1 MADVASSEGDDGP
14 VSTTIESCR
23 ASSTTETD
31 GVDEAIV
38 SNSVADEKD
47 MAAVDNGVV
56 NDKVSIHEILE
67 GMTNEFNKG
76 VSPSKHNIDNERTV
90 VVEETTTPLSP
101 SKVVDET
108 SKGEKECDD
117 VIQEIV
123 AISDDIMTSQ
133 STSQENHKNED
144 DMSIVTTSV
153 GKQQEIVKKDNNI
166 PRIVLT
172 FRTIDENTDHGKKT
186 KISSCSSNL
195 TLVPD
200 ELANCDQI
208 GGVSVKIENSDE
220 NFDMVE
226 ESPIEESRTEE
237 SQANRTKEGT
247 SFKEAEIMDEN
258 KIDDAEKKLNEDA
271 LQSPVQKKP
280 EIIES
285 NIEGNNGETTLAEGT
300 EQQELTVPV
309 TRKRRIGRPRLRAL
323 RFLFYFIHC
332 LLDISRI
339 FTNIL
344 IFSVILFLKM
354 KIHLVPN
361 VQLEDSARN
370 L

>member
-14 VSTTIESCR
+14 AAATIESCR

-38 SNSVADEKD
+38 GNSVTDEKD

-90 VVEETTTPLSP
+90 VAEETTMPLSP

-117 VIQEIV
+117 VAQEIV
-123 AISDDIMTSQ
+123 AISDDIMNSQ
-133 STSQENHKNED
+133 STLQENHKSED
-144 DMSIVTTSV
+144 DVSIVTTSV
-153 GKQQEIVKKDNNI
+153 GKQQEIVKKDNSI

-220 NFDMVE
+220 NFDAVE
-226 ESPIEESRTEE
+226 GSPTEESRVAE
-237 SQANRTKEGT
+237 SQADKTKEGMP
-247 SFKEAEIMDEN
+247 FKEAEIIDEN
-258 KIDDAEKKLNEDA
+258 KIDDAEEKLNEDA
-271 LQSPVQKKP
+271 LSIQSPVQKKP
-280 EIIES
+280 EVAES
-285 NIEGNNGETTLAEGT
+285 NIEGNNVETILAEGT

-323 RFLFYFIHC
+323 RFLFFFIYC
-332 LLDISRI
+332 LLGISRI
-339 FTNIL
+339 FI
-344 IFSVILFLKM
+344 
-354 KIHLVPN
+354 
-361 VQLEDSARN
+361 N

>member
-1 MADVASSEGDDGP
+1 
-14 VSTTIESCR
+14 
-23 ASSTTETD
+23 
-31 GVDEAIV
+31 
-38 SNSVADEKD
+38 

-108 SKGEKECDD
+108 AKGEKECDD
-117 VIQEIV
+117 VVQEIV

-226 ESPIEESRTEE
+226 ESPIEESQTEE

-258 KIDDAEKKLNEDA
+258 KIDDAEKKLIEDA
-271 LQSPVQKKP
+271 LQSPGQKKP

-361 VQLEDSARN
+361 VQLGDSARN
-370 L
+370 H